1 MAILMLLDDVVQPS
15 FEITVS
21 NKWMIGILIVT
32 SPRVSTSHFTFE
44 VWVSVFHP
52 EP

>member
-21 NKWMIGILIVT
+21 NKWMIGILNVT
-32 SPRVSTSHFTFE
+32 SPRVSTSNFTFE